1 MKKLGVSLVA
11 ILVGLPMMAQAAV
24 QSPADVTVD
33 TTKHVA
39 ATSFVQGAY
48 NALAGVARDHA
59 TQIDANTT
67 AIAGKQAQ
75 LTNGTNNVGATVG
88 TSVRATGT
96 ADDITL
102 VTEKAVRD
110 AIDNAGGQTAQQVK
124 DAIDAAAGAG
134 IATDGNGKLS
144 VDLTSNGGLE
154 LTGSGDAATVG
165 VKVDGTHVI
174 KDASGNVTL
183 SSTDI
188 ANLTAASTALQASNL
203 DNVTI
208 EKDATNGVQVKAGSI
223 GTTQLASGVVTS
235 LGLADSALQ
244 KTDIKTGGAN
254 GTIAVDGTDV
264 AVKGLGTA
272 AYTASTD
279 YATAAQGAKADQ
291 AATDIGTMAN
301 LTTTATNLV
310 GAINEV
316 KGTAGFAG
324 AASELTDTHFQTA
337 DKTSAAKAA
346 NAAMAAAAAAQAD
359 ADALETTVG
368 NAALSTTAQTVTGA
382 INELKTAT
390 DSATNKQVEVYT
402 TWNTTTTGKAAAL
415 VNPD

>member
-11 ILVGLPMMAQAAV
+11 VLVGLPMMAQAAV

-59 TQIDANTT
+59 TQIDANTA
-67 AIAGKQAQ
+67 AIAGKQDQ

-110 AIDNAGGQTAQQVK
+110 AIDNAGGQTAQQVE

-183 SSTDI
+183 SQTDI
-188 ANLTAASTALQASNL
+188 DNLTAASTALQSN
-203 DNVTI
+203 
-208 EKDATNGVQVKAGSI
+208 
-223 GTTQLASGVVTS
+223 
-235 LGLADSALQ
+235 SAL
-244 KTDIKTGGAN
+244 N
-254 GTIAVDGTDV
+254 G
-264 AVKGLGTA
+264 
-272 AYTASTD
+272 
-279 YATAAQGAKADQ
+279 
-291 AATDIGTMAN
+291 AN
-301 LTTTATNLV
+301 LTAGTVAKTALAQGVQDSLDAADNAANKDLGNLSSAGTAVITSAVTSGAAGGTYINTTSGLTATTIQ
-310 GAINEV
+310 GAIDEV
-316 KGTAGFAG
+316 
-324 AASELTDTHFQTA
+324 
-337 DKTSAAKAA
+337 
-346 NAAMAAAAAAQAD
+346 AAAAS
-359 ADALETTVG
+359 G
-368 NAALSTTAQTVTGA
+368 
-382 INELKTAT
+382 
-390 DSATNKQVEVYT
+390 ATNKQVEVYT
-402 TWNTTTTGKAAAL
+402 TWDTTTTGKANAL

>member
-1 MKKLGVSLVA
+1 MVAVYKNKGRKTMKKLGVSLVA
-11 ILVGLPMMAQAAV
+11 VLVGLPMMAQAAV

-59 TQIDANTT
+59 TQIDANTA
-67 AIAGKQAQ
+67 AIAGKQDQ

-110 AIDNAGGQTAQQVK
+110 AIDNAGGQTAQQVE

-183 SSTDI
+183 SQTDI
-188 ANLTAASTALQASNL
+188 DNLTAASTALQSN
-203 DNVTI
+203 
-208 EKDATNGVQVKAGSI
+208 
-223 GTTQLASGVVTS
+223 
-235 LGLADSALQ
+235 SAL
-244 KTDIKTGGAN
+244 N
-254 GTIAVDGTDV
+254 G
-264 AVKGLGTA
+264 
-272 AYTASTD
+272 
-279 YATAAQGAKADQ
+279 
-291 AATDIGTMAN
+291 AN
-301 LTTTATNLV
+301 LTAGTVAKTALAQGVQDSLDAADNAANKDLGNLSSAGTAVITSAVTSGAAGGTYINTTSGLTATTIQ
-310 GAINEV
+310 GAIDEV
-316 KGTAGFAG
+316 
-324 AASELTDTHFQTA
+324 
-337 DKTSAAKAA
+337 
-346 NAAMAAAAAAQAD
+346 AAAAS
-359 ADALETTVG
+359 G
-368 NAALSTTAQTVTGA
+368 
-382 INELKTAT
+382 
-390 DSATNKQVEVYT
+390 ATNKQVEVYT
-402 TWNTTTTGKAAAL
+402 TWDTTTTGKANAL